1 MAKIAF
7 EEKQNIEY
15 KESWRDEYLKWICGF
30 ANAQGGRIYIGVDD
44 NHEIV
49 GISDSKRL
57 MEDIPNKIVTTLG
70 IVAEVNLHEADG
82 LDYIEIVVSPS
93 NVPIAFKG
101 QYHYRSGST
110 KQELKGVALQQ
121 FLLKKMGLSWD
132 DMPVPYATIDDI
144 DRSAIDYFLRRSIAS
159 ERMDEEEQNAS
170 TEDVLRNLD
179 LLTPEGELKSAA
191 ILLFGKRV
199 HKFFPAAEFKI
210 GRFHND
216 ESDLI
221 IQDVV
226 DCNLI
231 QMAGK
236 VMDLLRSR
244 YLVSPIRYEGMQRI
258 EELEIPQKALRE
270 LIYNSIVHKLYS
282 GPAILMRVFDK
293 SVELWNYGLLPEELT
308 PADLMKKHASYP
320 RNRNIASV
328 FYKAGFIESWGRGY
342 KKIREEF
349 EKAGHPVPT
358 VEESG
363 GGVLVTIQ
371 RRTVEEII
379 AGREESGAVNN
390 ESGVVN
396 GAVNSAV
403 NGGLN
408 VGVNIGRENDVNSC
422 KSDDIKNCS
431 KTDVGT
437 NVGVNNESGGLN
449 GGLNRESGGLN
460 GGLNKNNC
468 YDVIINSRQKRII
481 SLIKLKPTIIVEQMT
496 SILSISKRSL
506 ERDLSM
512 LQKAGII
519 RHEGSRKSGTWVVLE
534 PYNSKE

>member
-1 MAKIAF
+1 MVYFLFSIY
-7 EEKQNIEY
+7 N
-15 KESWRDEYLKWICGF
+15 
-30 ANAQGGRIYIGVDD
+30 GR
-44 NHEIV
+44 E
-49 GISDSKRL
+49 
-57 MEDIPNKIVTTLG
+57 
-70 IVAEVNLHEADG
+70 
-82 LDYIEIVVSPS
+82 YIEIVVSPS

-132 DMPVPYATIDDI
+132 DMPVPYATMEDI
-144 DRSAIDYFLRRSIAS
+144 DRSAIDYFLRRSISS

-179 LLTPEGELKSAA
+179 LITPEGELKSAA

-270 LIYNSIVHKLYS
+270 LIYNAIVHKLYS

-349 EKAGHPVPT
+349 EKAGRPVPA

-371 RRTVEEII
+371 RKTIEDII
-379 AGREESGAVNN
+379 ASRDKSG
-390 ESGVVN
+390 GVN
-396 GAVNSAV
+396 G
-403 NGGLN
+403 
-408 VGVNIGRENDVNSC
+408 
-422 KSDDIKNCS
+422 
-431 KTDVGT
+431 
-437 NVGVNNESGGLN
+437 GVNNESGGVN
-449 GGLNRESGGLN
+449 GGVNNESGGVNTNATL
-460 GGLNKNNC
+460 LQHLT
-468 YDVIINSRQKRII
+468 IRQNRIKE
-481 SLIKLKPTIIVEQMT
+481 LIKLKPTVTVQQMVT
-496 SILSISKRSL
+496 ILSIPKRTL
-506 ERDLSM
+506 ERDLSL
-512 LQKAGII
+512 LQKSEVI
-519 RHEGSRKSGTWVVLE
+519 RHEGSDKSGIWVVLE
-534 PYNSKE
+534 PYNADIE

>member
-1 MAKIAF
+1 M
-7 EEKQNIEY
+7 
-15 KESWRDEYLKWICGF
+15 ICGF
-30 ANAQGGRIYIGVDD
+30 ANAQGGRIYIGVGDS
-44 NHEIV
+44 HEVV
-49 GISDSKRL
+49 GVDDSKRL

-82 LDYIEIVVSPS
+82 LEYIEIVVSSS

-132 DMPVPYATIDDI
+132 DMPVPHATLDDI
-144 DRSAIDYFLRRSIAS
+144 DRSAIDYFLRRSVAA
-159 ERMDEEEQNAS
+159 ERMNEEEQNAS

-179 LLTPEGELKSAA
+179 LITPEGELKSAA

-199 HKFFPAAEFKI
+199 HTFFPAAEFKI

-244 YLVSPIRYEGMQRI
+244 YLVSPIRYEGLQRI

-270 LIYNSIVHKLYS
+270 LIYNAIVHKQYS

-371 RRTVEEII
+371 RRTIEDII
-379 AGREESGAVNN
+379 ASREKSG
-390 ESGVVN
+390 GII
-396 GAVNSAV
+396 
-403 NGGLN
+403 GGN
-408 VGVNIGRENDVNSC
+408 V
-422 KSDDIKNCS
+422 
-431 KTDVGT
+431 
-437 NVGVNNESGGLN
+437 GGLN
-449 GGLNRESGGLN
+449 GGLTNDTTHCNTDTNENDGNIN
-460 GGLNKNNC
+460 GGLNDGLNPASGGLKN
-468 YDVIINSRQKRII
+468 DDRHALDINSRQKRIL
-481 SLIKLKPTIIVEQMT
+481 SLIRLKPAVIVEQMAA
-496 SILSISKRSL
+496 ILSISKRTL

-512 LQKAGII
+512 LQKEGVIK
-519 RHEGSRKSGTWVVLE
+519 HEGSKKTGIWIVLK
-534 PYNSKE
+534 PDK

>member
-7 EEKQNIEY
+7 EENQNVEY

-44 NHEIV
+44 NHEVV
-49 GISDSKRL
+49 GMSDSKRL

-70 IVAEVNLHEADG
+70 IVAEVNLHKADG
-82 LDYIEIVVSPS
+82 REYIEIVVSPS

-132 DMPVPYATIDDI
+132 DMPVPYATMEDI
-144 DRSAIDYFLRRSIAS
+144 DRSAIDYFLRRSISS

-179 LLTPEGELKSAA
+179 LITPEGELKSAA

-270 LIYNSIVHKLYS
+270 LIYNAIVHKLYS

-371 RRTVEEII
+371 RKTIEDII
-379 AGREESGAVNN
+379 ASRDKSG
-390 ESGVVN
+390 
-396 GAVNSAV
+396 
-403 NGGLN
+403 
-408 VGVNIGRENDVNSC
+408 
-422 KSDDIKNCS
+422 
-431 KTDVGT
+431 
-437 NVGVNNESGGLN
+437 GVNNESGGVS
-449 GGLNRESGGLN
+449 GGVNNESGGVN
-460 GGLNKNNC
+460 GGVNNESGG
-468 YDVIINSRQKRII
+468 VNGGVNNENGGVNNESGGVNTNATLLQHLTIRQNRIKE
-481 SLIKLKPTIIVEQMT
+481 LIKLKPTVTVQQMVT
-496 SILSISKRSL
+496 ILSIPKRTL
-506 ERDLSM
+506 ERDLSL
-512 LQKAGII
+512 LQKSEVI
-519 RHEGSRKSGTWVVLE
+519 RHEGSDKSGIWVVLE
-534 PYNSKE
+534 PYNKEELE

>member
-44 NHEIV
+44 NHEVV
-49 GISDSKRL
+49 GVSDSKRL

-70 IVAEVNLHEADG
+70 IVAEVNLHEAEG
-82 LDYIEIVVSPS
+82 LEYIEIVVNPS

-179 LLTPEGELKSAA
+179 LITPDGELKSAA

-244 YLVSPIRYEGMQRI
+244 YLVSPIRYEGLQRI

-270 LIYNSIVHKLYS
+270 LIYNAIVHKLYS

-371 RRTVEEII
+371 RRTVEDII
-379 AGREESGAVNN
+379 ASREE
-390 ESGVVN
+390 N
-396 GAVNSAV
+396 GAV

-408 VGVNIGRENDVNSC
+408 VGKYVGNENDINNC
-422 KSDDIKNCS
+422 ESDYIKDCG
-431 KTDVGT
+431 KT
-437 NVGVNNESGGLN
+437 NVGVNVGVNDENVGVNVGVNDKSGIV
-449 GGLNRESGGLN
+449 
-460 GGLNKNNC
+460 NNMEIMNFSKRQLIIKE
-468 YDVIINSRQKRII
+468 IINQNPMITAKQMSETLSVTKR
-481 SLIKLKPTIIVEQMT
+481 TI
-496 SILSISKRSL
+496 
-506 ERDLSM
+506 ERDLSI
-512 LQKAGII
+512 LQKAGVI
-519 RHEGSRKSGTWVVLE
+519 RHEGSDKSGIWVVLE

>member
-44 NHEIV
+44 NHEVV
-49 GISDSKRL
+49 GVSDSKRL

-70 IVAEVNLHEADG
+70 IVAEVNLHEAEG
-82 LDYIEIVVSPS
+82 LEYIEIVVNPS

-179 LLTPEGELKSAA
+179 LITPDGELKSAA
-191 ILLFGKRV
+191 ILLFGKHV

-244 YLVSPIRYEGMQRI
+244 YLVSPIRYEGLQRI

-270 LIYNSIVHKLYS
+270 LIYNAIVHKLYS

-363 GGVLVTIQ
+363 GGVLVTIK
-371 RRTVEEII
+371 RKTIEDII
-379 AGREESGAVNN
+379 ASREE
-390 ESGVVN
+390 N
-396 GAVNSAV
+396 GAV

-408 VGVNIGRENDVNSC
+408 VGKYVGNENDISNC
-422 KSDDIKNCS
+422 ESDDIKDCG
-431 KTDVGT
+431 KT
-437 NVGVNNESGGLN
+437 NVGVNVGGNDENVGVNVGVNDKSGIV
-449 GGLNRESGGLN
+449 
-460 GGLNKNNC
+460 NNMEIMNFSQRQLIIKE
-468 YDVIINSRQKRII
+468 IINQNPMITAKQMSETLSVTKR
-481 SLIKLKPTIIVEQMT
+481 TI
-496 SILSISKRSL
+496 
-506 ERDLSM
+506 ERDLSI
-512 LQKAGII
+512 LQKAGVI
-519 RHEGSRKSGTWVVLE
+519 RHEGSDKSGIWVVLE

>member
-44 NHEIV
+44 NHEVV
-49 GISDSKRL
+49 GVSDSKRL

-70 IVAEVNLHEADG
+70 IVAEVNLHEAEG
-82 LDYIEIVVSPS
+82 LEYIEIVVNPS

-179 LLTPEGELKSAA
+179 LITPDGELKSAA
-191 ILLFGKRV
+191 ILLFGKHV

-244 YLVSPIRYEGMQRI
+244 YLVSPIRYEGLQRI

-270 LIYNSIVHKLYS
+270 LIYNAIVHKLYS

-349 EKAGHPVPT
+349 EKAGHPVPA

-363 GGVLVTIQ
+363 GGVLVTIK
-371 RRTVEEII
+371 RKTIEDII
-379 AGREESGAVNN
+379 ASREE
-390 ESGVVN
+390 N
-396 GAVNSAV
+396 GAV

-408 VGVNIGRENDVNSC
+408 VGKYVGNENDISNC
-422 KSDDIKNCS
+422 ESDDIKDCG
-431 KTDVGT
+431 KT
-437 NVGVNNESGGLN
+437 NVGVNVGVNDENVGVNVGVNDKSGIV
-449 GGLNRESGGLN
+449 
-460 GGLNKNNC
+460 NNMEIMNFSKRQLIIKE
-468 YDVIINSRQKRII
+468 IINQNPMITAKQMSETLSVTKR
-481 SLIKLKPTIIVEQMT
+481 TI
-496 SILSISKRSL
+496 
-506 ERDLSM
+506 ERDLSI
-512 LQKAGII
+512 LQKAGVI
-519 RHEGSRKSGTWVVLE
+519 RHEGSDKSGIWVVLE